1 MSERLGD
8 AAAGYLRR
16 LLDDT
21 QWRPLVIKFH
31 NAGYFRCDAVDKPL
45 RQRLSPALFSPPYY
59 PQYNGG
65 IENTQGETKPLLR
78 QRLAA
83 APV

>member
-1 MSERLGD
+1 VASAGD
-8 AAAGYLRR
+8 
-16 LLDDT
+16 
-21 QWRPLVIKFH
+21 QIP
-31 NAGYFRCDAVDKPL
+31 
-45 RQRLSPALFSPPYY
+45 QRWIFSRPALFSPPYY

-78 QRLAA
+78 RRLAA